1 VPILLFFK
9 AFAAHVTAGTE
20 KYPKEDEYSLA
31 AENPLI
37 LQTPPPVAPGLLVD
51 LAQVDI

>member
-1 VPILLFFK
+1 MPILLFFQ

-37 LQTPPPVAPGLLVD
+37 LQTPPPAPGPLVD